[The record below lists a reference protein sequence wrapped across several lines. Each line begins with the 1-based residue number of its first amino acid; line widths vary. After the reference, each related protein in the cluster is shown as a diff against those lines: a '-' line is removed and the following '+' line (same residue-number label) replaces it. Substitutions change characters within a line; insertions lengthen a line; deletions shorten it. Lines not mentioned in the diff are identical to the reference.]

1 MSPLLGMP
9 FLLAVVAVIVLSGYW
24 LNGFDL
30 VGTLA
35 ERLALAA
42 VAGLATL
49 LLVAVAAN
57 FFLPLSGAG
66 MWVCM
71 LPAVGTVLWP
81 RTRQSLLADGR
92 DLIRSRSGLMVIVL
106 AAVFL
111 TWLLRTFLWYPQALF
126 YDGTTNHD
134 SYIWITS
141 GEFLQHHTYM
151 ESPAISATQPWMNMA
166 EDNIGWHPRRGQL
179 ATETLLAL
187 FSSLAATTPLKTCLY
202 FSAAL
207 FLPWIAATYLVVIT
221 FFRTRISRAALAV
234 LVLLQPIFVFFHANS
249 NLPNLLGAILGAT
262 VVLATAQALRAET
275 RRSCL
280 GWCIL
285 LLLGFHGLIA
295 GYPEM
300 TPFIVLPCALLWLRP
315 WFTRRWEIVRDRGP
329 WVAAAFIAGSIINP
343 AITVRA
349 WYGFRYSFGT
359 ARADAIFANL
369 LQPLNAAEHVPGLAT
384 LSVPAALGLGYLKG
398 TLLTVIILA
407 AAGIGWWRARDR
419 LGALFTLAGSGT
431 LLLYT
436 LFTGF
441 NYGLQKSVQFGAVFI
456 VALLTAPLVDAQF
469 DLWRK
474 GGWRRLTAGICLVA
488 VVGFFAGAT
497 IMNFRESKAWS
508 RQKMISQDWYG
519 LRELSAATLRDQPVL
534 VESAS
539 FRMPFFHSMWASYFL
554 SPSRS
559 YFAQRG
565 GEGGGYLR
573 LGVLH
578 ESDIPGGAPAALL
591 VGRRWAESFD
601 ANSPR
606 LLTGLEYVLLRDA
619 NRVTDLQ
626 GVYPLNGFPDH
637 AATRFSIEITPHSSS
652 RLQLTLTPARK
663 EDWPAVTWRIVN
675 RTAPGET
682 TVRELNGAPP
692 WQIVVALSPHVR
704 QTVECQVVSPVTS
717 TDILP
722 FAISQLLVESNP

>member
-1 MSPLLGMP
+1 MSPLVGMP
-9 FLLAVVAVIVLSGYW
+9 FLLAVVAVVLLSGYW

-30 VGTLA
+30 ADTLA

-49 LLVAVAAN
+49 LLVAVAVN

-66 MWVCM
+66 MGACL
-71 LPAVGTVLWP
+71 LPAAGTGLWP
-81 RTRQSLLADGR
+81 RTRRSLLADGR
-92 DLIRSRSGLMVIVL
+92 ALLRSRSGLMVIL
-106 AAVFL
+106 LTAAFL
-111 TWLLRTFLWYPQALF
+111 TWLLRMFLWDPQALF
-126 YDGTTNHD
+126 FDGTTNHD

-151 ESPAISATQPWMNMA
+151 EAPAISAAQPWMNMA

-187 FSSLAATTPLKTCLY
+187 FSSLAGTTPLKTCLY
-202 FSAAL
+202 FSGAL

-221 FFRTRISRAALAV
+221 FFRTRISRGALAAI
-234 LVLLQPIFVFFHANS
+234 VLLQPIFVFFHANS

-262 VVLATAQALRAET
+262 VVIATEQALRAGT

-280 GWCIL
+280 GWSTL
-285 LLLGFHGLIA
+285 LVLGFHGLIA

-315 WFTRRWEIVRDRGP
+315 WAARHWETVRSRGL
-329 WVAAAFIAGSIINP
+329 WVAAAFITGSVINP

-369 LQPLNAAEHVPGLAT
+369 LQPLNAAEHLPGLAT
-384 LSVPAALGLGYLKG
+384 LSVPAALGLGHVKG
-398 TLLTVIILA
+398 TLLTVVILA
-407 AAGIGWWRARDR
+407 SAGVAWWRARDR
-419 LGALFTLAGSGT
+419 WGAVFTLAGSGT

-456 VALLTAPLVDAQF
+456 VAILTAPLLDTQL
-469 DLWRK
+469 DGWRK
-474 GGWRRLTAGICLVA
+474 GGWRRLAAGIGLA
-488 VVGFFAGAT
+488 TVVGFFAYAT
-497 IMNFRESKAWS
+497 AMNFRESKAWS
-508 RQKMISQDWYG
+508 RQKMISRDWFD
-519 LRELSAATLRDQPVL
+519 LRQLSATSLHDQPVL

-554 SPSRS
+554 SSSRS
-559 YFAQRG
+559 YFARRG
-565 GEGGGYLR
+565 DEGGGYLR

-578 ESDIPGGAPAALL
+578 DSDIPGGSPAAFL

-606 LLTGLEYVLLRDA
+606 LLAGREYVLLREA

-626 GVYPLNGFPDH
+626 GVYPLNGYPDH
-637 AATRFSIEITPHSSS
+637 AATRFAIEITPHAHS
-652 RLQLTLTPARK
+652 RLRLTLIPATK
-663 EDWPAVTWRIVN
+663 EAWPAATWRVVN
-675 RTAPGET
+675 RTESGET
-682 TVRELNGAPP
+682 TVRELHGAPP
-692 WQIVVALSPHVR
+692 WQIEVALTPHVR
-704 QTVECQVVSPVTS
+704 QTVECQLLTPAAS

-722 FAISQLLVESNP
+722 FAISQLLVESIP